1 MATDDIISSDDLD
14 FIQRAEGLQKAF
26 GKLRKAKALIL
37 EARAEINAVL
47 GKGAVPVKAKAK
59 PAAKGAP
66 HIEFGVDLPNSLTAN
81 EKTILNE
88 LKKGPKKKKELVK
101 ATGLKDSAVARA
113 TRSLAA
119 RKLATSTGKTVAQT
133 WKAK

>member
-47 GKGAVPVKAKAK
+47 GKGPAPTKTKAK
-59 PAAKGAP
+59 AAKGAP

-81 EKTILNE
+81 EKTILSE

-119 RKLATSTGKTVAQT
+119 RKLATSTGKTVAQI

>member
-37 EARAEINAVL
+37 EARADIAAVL
-47 GKGAVPVKAKAK
+47 GKAPPATKTKAKAVK
-59 PAAKGAP
+59 AAP

-81 EKTILNE
+81 EKTILSE

-119 RKLATSTGKTVAQT
+119 RKLATSTGKTVAQI